1 MTVSPLCLLR
11 QIILSA
17 CAALVVLHVTI
28 IECHALINDSHITI
42 RNKAALLEKRQALVR
57 FVWGAAGFPA
67 DKLPTSIERNVR
79 SPVRK
84 LSNLNRVDA
93 LHISMAAGQKGLAH
107 HFIPK
112 KKNKRLVVFHLGHVR
127 NCSFNDGIDGEP
139 DAGNRRTLNRLL
151 ENGFSVLAVYM
162 PQVSPD
168 NCNER
173 HDQLFSLISFDNPMK
188 FFLEPTIVSL
198 NSLLAERGRYKDVS
212 MIGLSGGGWTTTL
225 CAALDPRISLSI
237 HLAGSLPLYLRWGSA
252 IGHTEQHQDG
262 FYGIAGY
269 PDLYLMG
276 SSGNNRNQIQVL
288 NRHDDWCF
296 GERQHNAAA
305 AGMSFDAAIRG
316 YELLVQKALKE
327 LGSGSF
333 KVVIDETA
341 PRHMISNYAIE
352 QVIIPALK

>member
-1 MTVSPLCLLR
+1 MILTV
-11 QIILSA
+11 
-17 CAALVVLHVTI
+17 CAALAVLHVATAD
-28 IECHALINDSHITI
+28 CHALINDNHITI
-42 RNKAALLEKRQALVR
+42 RNEEDLLKKRQALIR
-57 FVWGAAGFPA
+57 FVWGTAGFPA
-67 DKLPTSIERNVR
+67 DKLPASIERNVKN
-79 SPVRK
+79 PVRK
-84 LSNLNRVDA
+84 LNNLERVDA
-93 LHISMAAGQKGLAH
+93 LHILMAAGQKGLSH

-112 KKNKRLVVFHLGHVR
+112 KKNNRLVVFHLGHVR
-127 NCSFNDGIDGEP
+127 NCSFNDGIGGEP

-151 ENGFSVLAVYM
+151 EKGFSVLAVYM

-173 HDQLFSLISFDNPMK
+173 HDQLFSLISFENPMK

-225 CAALDPRISLSI
+225 CAAIDPRIGVSI
-237 HLAGSLPLYLRWGSA
+237 HLAGSIPLYLRWGSA
-252 IGHTEQHQDG
+252 IGHIEQNLDG

-276 SSGNNRNQIQVL
+276 SYRGNRKQIQVL

-296 GERQHNAAA
+296 GERQHNASA

-352 QVIIPALK
+352 QIIIPALK